1 MQTRSD
7 ATTAGIMQ
15 QPPADMAAELL
26 PSIEILPANDAEP
39 VKYDAKSDKQQV
51 STGDLLPVGDKEPVN
66 CHLKSKCKYEWQNPY
81 ACSHCNH
88 TIHVSCAVIIRRI
101 FHSTAKKQKEKEL
114 TFDDRD
120 VICSKACYNKMVKG
134 KLQVLA
140 RNAVPSSAKVTRF
153 WHNDGPTDSIN
164 SLSVLMSW
172 LTTEGNYSRWRGGDK
187 FCGVTK
193 KSLATSIVTMIHDQV
208 GVQRQQKHVI
218 NKITTIEAD
227 YRNASD
233 WLGATGS
240 GVECQISVREYVMK
254 LCPFFYDLQD
264 VMEDR
269 ASTKPLFSIGC
280 ELEQE
285 DNLTDKL

>member
-15 QPPADMAAELL
+15 QPPAAMAADLL
-26 PSIEILPANDAEP
+26 LSSKEILPAYDEEP
-39 VKYDAKSDKQQV
+39 VKNVAKSDKQQV
-51 STGDLLPVGDKEPVN
+51 STGDLLTMDDKEPVN
-66 CHLKSKCKYEWQNPY
+66 CHLKSKCKNALQKPY
-81 ACSHCNH
+81 ACLHCNH
-88 TIHVSCAVIIRRI
+88 TIHSSCAAIIRRI

-120 VICSKACYNKMVKG
+120 IICSKACYNKMVKG

-187 FCGVTK
+187 FCGLTK
-193 KSLATSIVTMIHDQV
+193 KSLASSIVSLIHDQV
-208 GVQRQQKHVI
+208 GVQRKQKHVI
-218 NKITTIEAD
+218 NKILRPD
-227 YRNASD
+227 S
-233 WLGATGS
+233 
-240 GVECQISVREYVMK
+240 
-254 LCPFFYDLQD
+254 
-264 VMEDR
+264 
-269 ASTKPLFSIGC
+269 
-280 ELEQE
+280 
-285 DNLTDKL
+285 